1 MALGA
6 FDDIQV
12 RFCHRMLCNE
22 DRAAV
27 LIRQNRCLVRTD
39 FFGNIDDLLFVETD
53 QRTEDRHGADFVGNG
68 EGMHRLACHL
78 SDTLSGDQAKAFVL
92 TCKRF
97 CDLHHI
103 TAHDDGQLVVR
114 AFFVDC
120 KLDLGEVDH
129 MQTDRA
135 AVACNEF
142 CKIHNL
148 LFGSLAGVRR
158 SVEVNGI
165 NLNTAFCDH
174 VSGNRTVDTAGKQQH
189 GLSLCADR
197 HTARACDALAV
208 QINLLTQLD
217 VQIDI
222 RLVNVYFEVR
232 ADIEDAAAQLAVDF
246 HCVHRIVFVRTACA
260 YLKGFLLGRVQLF
273 HVGNHCLCQIFKAG
287 VL

>member
-1 MALGA
+1 M
-6 FDDIQV
+6 
-12 RFCHRMLCNE
+12 
-22 DRAAV
+22 
-27 LIRQNRCLVRTD
+27 
-39 FFGNIDDLLFVETD
+39 
-53 QRTEDRHGADFVGNG
+53 
-68 EGMHRLACHL
+68 
-78 SDTLSGDQAKAFVL
+78 
-92 TCKRF
+92 
-97 CDLHHI
+97 
-103 TAHDDGQLVVR
+103 
-114 AFFVDC
+114 
-120 KLDLGEVDH
+120 
-129 MQTDRA
+129 
-135 AVACNEF
+135 
-142 CKIHNL
+142 
-148 LFGSLAGVRR
+148 
-158 SVEVNGI
+158 EVNGI

-174 VSGNRTVDTAGKQQH
+174 VSGNRAVDTAGKQQH
-189 GLSLCADR
+189 GLSVCADR